1 MSARQTSISYRIE
14 SEFAA
19 ERCAGVGRRLDD
31 GGCGVG
37 VPSLRTSQRRAPRG
51 SAAEAEAA
59 AARLAAV
66 ERTRA
71 AAAAAAVAVV
81 MRRRPSVRRCPAM
94 QRVDHVRMRVRN
106 AAAAAAGVVVARR
119 RRRAARSSR

>member
-31 GGCGVG
+31 GRCGVD

-51 SAAEAEAA
+51 SAAAEAEAEAA

-71 AAAAAAVAVV
+71 AAAAAAVVAVV
-81 MRRRPSVRRCPAM
+81 MRRRPSVR
-94 QRVDHVRMRVRN
+94 
-106 AAAAAAGVVVARR
+106 
-119 RRRAARSSR
+119 